1 VLISTEISANDMSG
15 NQHSLLH
22 VQAVSLEHL
31 LMKLVLIQKTTVGRL
46 FFGLALITWSVSLLF
61 MLPHYTF
68 LRKP

>member
-1 VLISTEISANDMSG
+1 VLISTEISANDISG
-15 NQHSLLH
+15 KHSLLH

-68 LRKP
+68 LT